1 MDRRLLLV
9 ALLLVLAGCGELG
22 TGERTPGATVT
33 PAPTPVGGD
42 DLPEWADQPGTV
54 SGEPTVNGSALL
66 RIHRSTLAGTFERS
80 IHLEIGTDSRTL
92 LRYRSNRTLAGEFQ
106 VVTRRY
112 RGPET
117 DRFVFGVDD
126 ATSARERLYVGERAE
141 ENEYEQV
148 VDGEVRTDGDTTPHD
163 LDPAV
168 RPAPGF
174 IAGLLDGAPLSRAG
188 QSETY
193 AARTAYDEAPPA
205 TTPGYLDETANVR
218 GRARILADGRLERLH
233 LTYTAT
239 LDGRRV
245 RVVQT
250 VRWRSVGADEPTP
263 SFVGE

>member
-1 MDRRLLLV
+1 MDRRLPLV
-9 ALLLVLAGCGELG
+9 ALLLVLAGCGQLG
-22 TGERTPGATVT
+22 TGGRTPGATVT

-54 SGEPTVNGSALL
+54 SGDPTVNGTALL
-66 RIHRSTLAGTFERS
+66 RTHRTTLAGNFERS
-80 IHLEIGTDSRTL
+80 IHLEIGTGSRTP
-92 LRYRSNRTLAGEFQ
+92 LRYRSNRTLAAEFM

-126 ATSARERLYVGERAE
+126 ATSARERLYFGERAE

-168 RPAPGF
+168 RAAPGF
-174 IAGLLDGAPLSRAG
+174 IATLLDGARLSRAG

-193 AARTAYDEAPPA
+193 AARTVYEEAPPG
-205 TTPGYLDETANVR
+205 TTPGYLNGTTDVTVR
-218 GRARILADGRLERLH
+218 ATILEDGRLERLH
-233 LTYTAT
+233 LAYTAT

-250 VRWRSVGADEPTP
+250 VRWRSVWADEPTP
-263 SFVGE
+263 SFVDE